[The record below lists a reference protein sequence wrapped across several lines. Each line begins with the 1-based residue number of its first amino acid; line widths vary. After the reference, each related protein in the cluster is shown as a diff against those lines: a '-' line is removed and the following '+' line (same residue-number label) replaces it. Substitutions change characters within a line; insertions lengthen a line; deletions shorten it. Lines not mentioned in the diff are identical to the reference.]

1 MNFPLSEQHSFLSL
15 CVFFFSRDLNLLLQ
29 SNPLLQSC
37 LEYTLLPCW
46 YLSFYMAFPFPLQ
59 IWQFLLIHYTFNII
73 AFILPFSLPSSLSLS
88 CHLWLFVLL
97 FMPWAL
103 PSHCVLVCVCP
114 LNSPCCC
121 DDLSLLQDSLTSH
134 IFSFSPPPLPLKQL
148 SYKLADNL
156 ISMDCPLSWTKCAWQ
171 TVVRHLSPCILSCN
185 GLCCLFSPG
194 RDKKNS

>member
-1 MNFPLSEQHSFLSL
+1 MCLFLYPRPQLAPAIQSTTAILFGVHSASLLISFFFMAFPNSSTDLTVLTYPLHFQHHCIHSAFFSSFILVSFMSSLALCPAVYAMSFSFSLRLSL
-15 CVFFFSRDLNLLLQ
+15 C
-29 SNPLLQSC
+29 
-37 LEYTLLPCW
+37 
-46 YLSFYMAFPFPLQ
+46 LS
-59 IWQFLLIHYTFNII
+59 
-73 AFILPFSLPSSLSLS
+73 
-88 CHLWLFVLL
+88 
-97 FMPWAL
+97 
-103 PSHCVLVCVCP
+103 

-148 SYKLADNL
+148 SYRLADNL